1 MSKILDLVTFYLRIE
16 SWLFKIYVRR
26 KKYLL
31 TLLITKGDKMKKFIT
46 LTFVSLFF
54 SINLFAGCMKGE
66 IKQID
71 AKLENSSISEDKK
84 NEVMKLRKLVVA
96 NEHKNSE
103 LAFESY
109 EKAMSILN

>member
-1 MSKILDLVTFYLRIE
+1 
-16 SWLFKIYVRR
+16 
-26 KKYLL
+26 
-31 TLLITKGDKMKKFIT
+31 MKKLIT
-46 LTFVSLFF
+46 LTFISLFF

-109 EKAMSILN
+109 EKSYEHIKLNFIEFITVLYSYKLFSLLFFTFTLFKN

>member
-16 SWLFKIYVRR
+16 SWLFKFMW
-26 KKYLL
+26 
-31 TLLITKGDKMKKFIT
+31 GDKNISSHYIKEIKMKKIIT
-46 LTFVSLFF
+46 LTFISLFF

-84 NEVMKLRKLVVA
+84 NEVIKLRKLVVA

>member
-16 SWLFKIYVRR
+16 SWLFEIIVRR
-26 KKYLL
+26 QKYLL
-31 TLLITKGDKMKKFIT
+31 TLLNEIKIKKTIL
-46 LTFVSLFF
+46 LTIISLFLSF
-54 SINLFAGCMKGE
+54 NLFAGCMKGE

-84 NEVMKLRKLVVA
+84 NEVLKLRELLVA

>member
-1 MSKILDLVTFYLRIE
+1 M
-16 SWLFKIYVRR
+16 
-26 KKYLL
+26 KKY
-31 TLLITKGDKMKKFIT
+31 ITFTFI
-46 LTFVSLFF
+46 SLFF

-71 AKLENSSISEDKK
+71 AKLENSSISEDK

-109 EKAMSILN
+109 EKAMSIKLSLIEFITILYSYKLLIGLCVLLCLKIYYL